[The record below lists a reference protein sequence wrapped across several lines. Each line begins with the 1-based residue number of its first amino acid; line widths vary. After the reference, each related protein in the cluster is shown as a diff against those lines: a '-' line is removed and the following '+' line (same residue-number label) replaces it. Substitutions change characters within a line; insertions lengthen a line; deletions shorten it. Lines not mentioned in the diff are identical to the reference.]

1 MLKIKEVIDDILDL
15 IWGDDPKRTRDEK
28 GQYVGDD
35 KSTKNI
41 NEAWVGGKAPKK
53 RDTNGRRAKRQ

>member
-15 IWGDDPKRTRDEK
+15 IWGDDPKRARDEK

-35 KSTKNI
+35 KSTKDY
-41 NEAWVGGKAPKK
+41 NEAWVDGRAPEKEV
-53 RDTNGRRAKRQ
+53 DEN